1 MKLKVPFILVLVSFF
16 LHLYLMN
23 THYEFR
29 YGFEGA
35 KSLCS
40 ISEKLNCESVSIS
53 PYSYFLG
60 LPLATWGM
68 SFHLA
73 FLFLF
78 FLGVTR
84 EDKRNTIYR
93 FIKFF
98 SLISLISSVAMGI
111 ISFTLMSTYCIVCIS
126 LYILSIINFGVLAK
140 QKEVSFV
147 PTKED
152 IKDIFKSG
160 EAGLIYIL
168 ISLIAI
174 PVIAFVAHDMGSRGS
189 KQKSA
194 HMIAEV
200 IADWEKSPVYN
211 FPTPMLKE
219 GSESPKFTIVEFAD
233 FECIHCKN
241 AAHNLHSFVS
251 SRPDIQLQFFSFPLD
266 SACNPALEGAS
277 SGGKRCVLAKAV
289 YCAEK
294 QNSGW
299 KAHGW
304 IFDRFGTDQNSNFEK
319 MSEDLKLDNAALNA
333 CIQSD
338 EATKFLAA
346 QAQLGKDA
354 KVEGTPAVYVNGKR
368 LSAGHVISVLEE
380 LYDKLH

>member
-40 ISEKLNCESVSIS
+40 ISDTLNCESVSIS

-78 FLGVTR
+78 FLAATR
-84 EDKRNTIYR
+84 SEKQTSIFR
-93 FIKFF
+93 FIKLF
-98 SLISLISSVAMGI
+98 SLISLISSVVMGI
-111 ISFTLMSTYCIVCIS
+111 ISFTMMTTYCIFCMS
-126 LYILSIINFGVLAK
+126 LYVLSIVNFAILFCSK
-140 QKEVSFV
+140 QISFI
-147 PTKED
+147 PTTDD
-152 IKDIFKSG
+152 IKDLLKTG
-160 EAGLIYIL
+160 EAGLVSVL
-168 ISLIAI
+168 ISLVAI
-174 PVIAFVAHDMGSRGS
+174 PAVAFLAHDMGSRGF

-194 HMIAEV
+194 HMLSEV
-200 IADWEKSPVYN
+200 IAEWERSPVYEFSN
-211 FPTPMLKE
+211 AMLKE
-219 GSESPKFTIVEFAD
+219 GSTTPKFTIVEFAD

-241 AAHNLHSFVS
+241 ASHNLHSFVS
-251 SRPDIQLQFFSFPLD
+251 SRPDIELQFFSFPLD
-266 SACNPALEGAS
+266 SACNPALGS
-277 SGGKRCVLAKAV
+277 GGSGGKRCVLAKAV

-294 QNSGW
+294 QTKGW

-304 IFDRFGTDQNSNFEK
+304 IFDRFGTAENSNFEK
-319 MSEDLKLDNAALNA
+319 MAQDLNLDHSSLST

-338 EATKFLAA
+338 EAAQFITA

-354 KVEGTPAVYVNGKR
+354 KVEGTPAVYVNGKDFLQDM
-368 LSAGHVISVLEE
+368 LSLC
-380 LYDKLH
+380 